1 MWDNFHIKTCI
12 YCGDIWRI
20 EKHHYKESVANSGK
34 KRSFAKRNT
43 LPTCRDCNGLLGAA
57 NPSYIDCCYI
67 LHEKVS
73 WKHRDLLGMPNWT
86 KEELAELSKSLR
98 RKTKLALHKKEIH
111 MDRLDQLLKNAQSP
125 MTYDEINDIVRYA
138 ELYT

>member
-1 MWDNFHIKTCI
+1 MAKIPFKDSSYQLELKT
-12 YCGDIWRI
+12 YVFGFG
-20 EKHHYKESVANSGK
+20 KNSGK
-34 KRSFAKRNT
+34 TFKEVWET
-43 LPTCRDCNGLLGAA
+43 

-73 WKHRDLLGMPNWT
+73 ARHKDLLGMPNWT

-111 MDRLDQLLKNAQSP
+111 IDRLDQLLKNAQSP
-125 MTYDEINDIVRYA
+125 MTYDEINDIVKYA

>member
-1 MWDNFHIKTCI
+1 MWDNFDIKTCI

-20 EKHHYKESVANSGK
+20 ERHHYKESVANSGRLRRYK
-34 KRSFAKRNT
+34 QGDT
-43 LPTCRDCNGLLGAA
+43 LPTCRECNVLIGAS

-73 WKHRDLLGMPNWT
+73 ARHKDLLGMPNWT

-125 MTYDEINDIVRYA
+125 MTYDEIKTIVR
-138 ELYT
+138 LVG